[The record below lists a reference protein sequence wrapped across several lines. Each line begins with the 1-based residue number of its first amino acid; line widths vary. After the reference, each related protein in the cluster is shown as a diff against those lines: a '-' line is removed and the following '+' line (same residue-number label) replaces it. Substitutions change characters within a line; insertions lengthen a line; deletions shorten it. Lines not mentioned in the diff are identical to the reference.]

1 MSESDDAAANVELTP
16 RGGRSLAR
24 GGAYERTQSVDRARK
39 RSEPSPVFYL
49 EPLDWLRSEG
59 SSPLPLKEKAT
70 NKLRESFSGAA
81 AKNLDILTESE
92 ENLNSEIEKINN
104 NILVA
109 VEDPTRGLADQRNH
123 SLPKYEKLWTGY
135 KMFIVHIVIQLPP
148 PDTDDRADPRGLRH
162 AGPGLLQHPLL
173 PLHHARAAAD

>member
-59 SSPLPLKEKAT
+59 SSPLPLKEKAIVLQ
-70 NKLRESFSGAA
+70 KVP
-81 AKNLDILTESE
+81 SE
-92 ENLNSEIEKINN
+92 ANPK
-104 NILVA
+104 V
-109 VEDPTRGLADQRNH
+109 RNH
-123 SLPKYEKLWTGY
+123 GESPY
-135 KMFIVHIVIQLPP
+135 
-148 PDTDDRADPRGLRH
+148 
-162 AGPGLLQHPLL
+162 
-173 PLHHARAAAD
+173 

>member
-16 RGGRSLAR
+16 RGGRSLAK

-70 NKLRESFSGAA
+70 NKLRENFSGAA

-109 VEDPTRGLADQRNH
+109 VADPTRGLEDQRNH
-123 SLPKYEKLWTGY
+123 SLPKYEKQWTENIHNLY
-135 KMFIVHIVIQLPP
+135 CCSASASRRRLSS
-148 PDTDDRADPRGLRH
+148 
-162 AGPGLLQHPLL
+162 
-173 PLHHARAAAD
+173 